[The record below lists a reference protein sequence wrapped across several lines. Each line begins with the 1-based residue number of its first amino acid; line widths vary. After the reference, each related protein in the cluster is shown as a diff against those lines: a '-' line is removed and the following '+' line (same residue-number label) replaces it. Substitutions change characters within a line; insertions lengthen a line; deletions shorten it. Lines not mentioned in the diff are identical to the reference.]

1 MCQGIHW
8 GVGDVVPVKKIA
20 TASPARFEM
29 RPILAGMLASLILSV
44 VLALLLAL
52 AVLIAGVGEVAAFW
66 SLRVGGLLAIA
77 VGGAV
82 SAKKAQGRG
91 LLHGASAGFLYMLV
105 CVLLTMV
112 LPGTDQLPFLRSL
125 AMGVV
130 IGGIGGI
137 IGVNL

>member
-1 MCQGIHW
+1 M
-8 GVGDVVPVKKIA
+8 VPVQKVA
-20 TASPARFEM
+20 TASPARFEV
-29 RPILAGMLASLILSV
+29 RPVFSGMLTSLVLSV

-52 AVLIAGVGEVAAFW
+52 AVLVIGVGDVAAFW

-77 VGGAV
+77 VGGVV

-91 LLHGASAGFLYMLV
+91 LLHGASAGLLYMVV
-105 CVLLTMV
+105 CVLLTKI
-112 LPGTDQLPFLRSL
+112 LPGTDPLPVLKSL

-130 IGGIGGI
+130 VGGIGGI